1 MNAKLAAWAPRVLSI
16 LRMITALLLIQHGTS
31 RVFDFPHWERTG
43 ASTLPPSLLVVAS
56 AFELIGGGLALVG
69 LFSRPVFFLLSG
81 FTAGAYFI
89 AHAGRSFFPMLNGG
103 ESAVM
108 FSFVFL
114 YLVFAGPGPW
124 SLDAVLRKP
133 QSPPAA

>member
-1 MNAKLAAWAPRVLSI
+1 MTVTLAAWAPRILSV

-43 ASTLPPSLLVVAS
+43 AGSLPPSLLVVAS
-56 AFELIGGGLALVG
+56 CFELVGGSLALIG
-69 LFSRPVFFLLSG
+69 LFSRPVCFLLSG

-89 AHAGRSFFPMLNGG
+89 AHAGQSFFPMLNGG

-133 QSPPAA
+133 KGAAD

>member
-1 MNAKLAAWAPRVLSI
+1 MAATLAIWSPRILSI
-16 LRMITALLLIQHGTS
+16 LRMVTALLLIQHGTA

-43 ASTLPPSLLVVAS
+43 GGSLPPTLLVVAS
-56 AFELIGGGLALVG
+56 CFELIGGGLAALG
-69 LFSRPVFFLLSG
+69 LFSRPVCFLLSG

-108 FSFVFL
+108 FSFAFL
-114 YLVFAGPGPW
+114 YLTFAGPGPW
-124 SLDAVLRKP
+124 SLDAVIRSRSS
-133 QSPPAA
+133 QT